1 MAFEL
6 DKHLGGSNA
15 GKAMEKTIDLRTSI
29 TELPASG
36 VSWGAVAAG
45 ALASIALTLVLL
57 WFGTGMG
64 FSVVSPW
71 SNSGVSA
78 TTFKIGTGLYLVVV
92 AMISSAV
99 GGHIA
104 GRLRTQWYGIHSN
117 EVYFRDT
124 VQGFLS
130 WALASV
136 VGALMLASA
145 ATTILGSTA
154 SGLSQSAGSAAT
166 QASGAVSGYVDQ
178 LLRADATAATVPAGD
193 PADTRSE
200 LIRLF
205 TSSLSADR
213 DVKPADRTYVAQVVA
228 RRTGLSQTDAE
239 KRVNDVVT
247 EAKIDLDKAR
257 KAAVQLAFWM
267 AAALLIGA
275 FSASIA
281 AAEAGGFRDRN
292 WSNVP

>member
-1 MAFEL
+1 
-6 DKHLGGSNA
+6 
-15 GKAMEKTIDLRTSI
+15 MEKTIDLRTSV

-36 VSWGAVAAG
+36 VSWAAIVAGAVAS
-45 ALASIALTLVLL
+45 LSLTIVLL

-71 SNSGVSA
+71 SNSGISA

-124 VQGFLS
+124 AQGFLA
-130 WALASV
+130 WALASL
-136 VGALMLASA
+136 VGTLLLASA
-145 ATTILGSTA
+145 ATTILGSA
-154 SGLSQSAGSAAT
+154 AGGLSQGASSAAT
-166 QASGAVSGYVDQ
+166 QSSSAVSGYVDQ
-178 LLRADATAATVPAGD
+178 LLRADATAATVPVGD

-200 LIRLF
+200 LTRLL
-205 TSSLSADR
+205 TSSLTSDR
-213 DVKPADRTYVAQVVA
+213 DVKPADRIYVAQVVA
-228 RRTGLSQTDAE
+228 RRTGLSQADAE

-247 EAKIDLDKAR
+247 QAKSDLDKAR
-257 KAAVQLAFWM
+257 KAAAQLAFWM
-267 AAALLIGA
+267 AASLLIGA

-292 WSNVP
+292 WGIANYRKD

>member
-1 MAFEL
+1 
-6 DKHLGGSNA
+6 
-15 GKAMEKTIDLRTSI
+15 MEKTIDLRTSV

-36 VSWGAVAAG
+36 VSWAAIVAGAVAS
-45 ALASIALTLVLL
+45 LSLTIVLL

-71 SNSGVSA
+71 GNSGISA

-124 VQGFLS
+124 AQGFLA
-130 WALASV
+130 WALASL
-136 VGALMLASA
+136 VGTLLLASA
-145 ATTILGSTA
+145 ATTILGSA
-154 SGLSQSAGSAAT
+154 AGGLSQGASSAAT
-166 QASGAVSGYVDQ
+166 QSSSAVSGYVDQ
-178 LLRADATAATVPAGD
+178 LLRADATAATVPVGD

-200 LIRLF
+200 LTRLL
-205 TSSLSADR
+205 TSSLTSDR
-213 DVKPADRTYVAQVVA
+213 DVKPADRIYVAQVVA
-228 RRTGLSQTDAE
+228 RRTGLSQADAE

-247 EAKIDLDKAR
+247 QAKSDLDKAR
-257 KAAVQLAFWM
+257 KAAAQLAFWM
-267 AAALLIGA
+267 AASLLIGA

-292 WSNVP
+292 WGIANYRKD

>member
-1 MAFEL
+1 
-6 DKHLGGSNA
+6 
-15 GKAMEKTIDLRTSI
+15 MEKTIDLRTSV

-36 VSWGAVAAG
+36 VSWAAIAAGAVAS
-45 ALASIALTLVLL
+45 LSLTIVLL

-71 SNSGVSA
+71 TNSGVSA
-78 TTFKIGTGLYLVVV
+78 TTFKVGTGLYLVVV

-124 VQGFLS
+124 AQGFLA
-130 WALASV
+130 WALASL
-136 VGALMLASA
+136 VGTLLLASA
-145 ATTILGSTA
+145 ATTILGSTVG
-154 SGLSQSAGSAAT
+154 GLAQSASSTAT
-166 QASGAVSGYVDQ
+166 QPSSAVSGYVDQ
-178 LLRADATAATVPAGD
+178 LLRADATAATVPVGD

-200 LIRLF
+200 LARLL
-205 TSSLSADR
+205 TSSLTSDR
-213 DVKPADRTYVAQVVA
+213 DVKPADRIYVAQVVA
-228 RRTGLSQTDAE
+228 RRTGLSQADSE

-247 EAKIDLDKAR
+247 QAKSDLDKAR
-257 KAAVQLAFWM
+257 KTAAQLAFWM
-267 AAALLIGA
+267 AASLLIGA

-292 WSNVP
+292 WGVTNFRKD

>member
-1 MAFEL
+1 
-6 DKHLGGSNA
+6 
-15 GKAMEKTIDLRTSI
+15 MEKTIDLRTSV
-29 TELPASG
+29 TELPSSG
-36 VSWGAVAAG
+36 VCWTAILAG
-45 ALASIALTLVLL
+45 ALTALALTLVLL

-92 AMISSAV
+92 AMISSAI
-99 GGHIA
+99 GGHVA
-104 GRLRTQWYGIHSN
+104 GRLRTPWSAIHSN

-124 VQGFLS
+124 VQGFLA

-136 VGALMLASA
+136 IGALLLASA
-145 ATTILGSTA
+145 ATSIIGSTA
-154 SGLSQSAGSAAT
+154 GGVSQSAGAAAT
-166 QASGAVSGYVDQ
+166 QSSGAMSGYIDQ
-178 LLRADATAATVPAGD
+178 LLRADPAAATGPAGD
-193 PADTRSE
+193 ANDSRSE
-200 LIRLF
+200 LTRLF
-205 TSSLSADR
+205 NSSFGTER
-213 DVKPADRTYVAQVVA
+213 DLKPADRTYVAQVVA
-228 RRTGLSQTDAE
+228 RRTGLSQADAE

-247 EAKIDLDKAR
+247 QAKSDLDKAR
-257 KAAVQLAFWM
+257 KAAAQLAFWM

-292 WSNVP
+292 WGTAPYRKD

>member
-1 MAFEL
+1 
-6 DKHLGGSNA
+6 
-15 GKAMEKTIDLRTSI
+15 MEKTIDLRTSV

-36 VSWGAVAAG
+36 VCWTSILAG
-45 ALASIALTLVLL
+45 ALAALALTLVLL
-57 WFGTGMG
+57 WLGTGMG

-78 TTFKIGTGLYLVVV
+78 TTFKIGTGLYLVVI

-104 GRLRTQWYGIHSN
+104 GRLRAQWYGIHSN

-124 VQGFLS
+124 AHGFLA

-136 VGALMLASA
+136 VGALLMASA
-145 ATTILGSTA
+145 ASTIIGSTA
-154 SGLSQSAGSAAT
+154 GGLAQGAGAAAS
-166 QASGAVSGYVDQ
+166 QASGPTGGYVDL
-178 LLRADATAATVPAGD
+178 LLRPDATATTAPAGD
-193 PADTRSE
+193 AADTRAE
-200 LIRLF
+200 LTRML
-205 TSSLSADR
+205 TSSFRSEGDL
-213 DVKPADRTYVAQVVA
+213 KPADRTYVSQVVA
-228 RRTGLSQTDAE
+228 RRTGLSQADAE
-239 KRVNDVVT
+239 KRVNEVVT
-247 EAKIDLDKAR
+247 QAKTDLDKAR
-257 KAAVQLAFWM
+257 KAAAQLAFWM

-292 WSNVP
+292 WGVITNRKE